1 MDTNNPLSQDFDIY
15 KLISLVLKRKLL
27 VCTIVIFSILISAFI
42 ALNISNKYESSAT
55 LYVNEPINQN
65 SSAGFGGIAA
75 IVGIGTSGGSS
86 KGDLA
91 REILYSRAFLNNLIQ
106 KEDFL
111 LNIFASKSYDSSIN
125 STIYDSK
132 IYDVGKRK
140 WVAYNNE
147 GIQGPPTM
155 LQVQKKYNE
164 IITFNEDKTSGFI
177 KISATHHSPIFVHEL
192 LQYIIEELNRTS
204 SLSAIKDS
212 QESLVFLEDKLAIT
226 KQIDLRESL
235 LKLIASQLEKEMM
248 ASVQSQYLLKI
259 LDKPFIPEKKVSP
272 NRSVIVIFSALIGL
286 IFSIFYILIADIAST
301 RTKSNY

>member
-1 MDTNNPLSQDFDIY
+1 MNIKNTPSQDFDIY
-15 KLISLVLKRKLL
+15 KLVSLVLKRKLL
-27 VCTIVIFSILISAFI
+27 VCAIVIFSILISVFI
-42 ALNISNKYESSAT
+42 SLNISNKYESSAT

-65 SSAGFGGIAA
+65 SSSGFGGIAA

-111 LNIFASKSYDSSIN
+111 LNIFASKSYDSSII
-125 STIYDSK
+125 STIYDPK
-132 IYDVGKRK
+132 IYDVGKKK

-155 LQVQKKYNE
+155 LQVQKKYND
-164 IITFNEDKTSGFI
+164 IIAFNEDKTSGFI
-177 KISATHHSPIFVHEL
+177 KISATHHSPIFAHEL
-192 LQYIIEELNRTS
+192 LQYTIEELNRAS
-204 SLSAIKDS
+204 SLSALKDS
-212 QESLVFLEDKLAIT
+212 QESLVFLEDKLATT

-248 ASVQSQYLLKI
+248 ATVQSQYLLKI
-259 LDKPFIPEKKVSP
+259 LDKPFIPEEKVSP
-272 NRSVIVIFSALIGL
+272 SRSIIVILSAFIGL
-286 IFSIFYILIADIAST
+286 IFSIIYILIADATVT